1 MIVYTVRSLKHV
13 EPLTASGYPGR
24 WNKQDQFVIYA
35 AESRSLASLEWLVNR
50 GGRILS
56 LDFVLITLQLKVE
69 VSDIKLLNDNLL
81 MDNWISLGAYS
92 SLQEMGSQWYK
103 DESFKVLSVPSAL
116 VPEER
121 NLVIHQGMGSGND
134 FIEVLD
140 IQAVEWLSRL
150 QW

>member
-13 EPLTASGYPGR
+13 KPLTASGYPGR
-24 WNKQDQFVIYA
+24 WNKPDQLVIYA

-56 LDFVLITLQLKVE
+56 LDFVLITLKLKIE
-69 VSDIKLLNDNLL
+69 VNDVKLLNDKLL
-81 MDNWISLGAYS
+81 MNNWRSLGAYS
-92 SLQEMGSQWYK
+92 SLQELGSQWYK
-103 DESFKVLSVPSAL
+103 EETYKVLSVPSAL

-121 NLVIHQGMGSGND
+121 NLVIHQGLGSSND
-134 FIEVLD
+134 FIDVLD
-140 IQAVEWLSRL
+140 IQPVEWLSRL

>member
-24 WNKQDQFVIYA
+24 WNKPDQFVIYA

-69 VSDIKLLNDNLL
+69 VNHVKFMNDNLL
-81 MDNWISLGAYS
+81 IENWRSLGAYS
-92 SLQEMGSQWYK
+92 SLQEFGSQWYK

-140 IQAVEWLSRL
+140 IQAVQWLSRL

>member
-1 MIVYTVRSLKHV
+1 V

-24 WNKQDQFVIYA
+24 WNKPDQFVIYA

-56 LDFVLITLQLKVE
+56 LDFVLITLKLKVE
-69 VSDIKLLNDNLL
+69 VKDIKILNDNLL
-81 MDNWISLGAYS
+81 MNNWRSLGAYS
-92 SLQEMGSQWYK
+92 SLQELGSQWYK

-134 FIEVLD
+134 YIEVLD
-140 IQAVEWLSRL
+140 IHAVEWLSRL

>member
-13 EPLTASGYPGR
+13 KPLTASGYPGR
-24 WNKQDQFVIYA
+24 WNKPDQLVIYA

-56 LDFVLITLQLKVE
+56 LDFVLITLKLKIE
-69 VSDIKLLNDNLL
+69 VNDVKLLNVKLL
-81 MDNWISLGAYS
+81 MNNWRSLGAYS
-92 SLQEMGSQWYK
+92 SLQELGSQWYK
-103 DESFKVLSVPSAL
+103 EETYKVLSVPSAL

-121 NLVIHQGMGSGND
+121 NLVIHQGLGSGND

-140 IQAVEWLSRL
+140 IQPVEWLSRL

>member
-13 EPLTASGYPGR
+13 KPLTASGYPGR
-24 WNKQDQFVIYA
+24 WNKPDQLVIYA

-56 LDFVLITLQLKVE
+56 LDFVLITLKLKIE
-69 VSDIKLLNDNLL
+69 VNDVKLLNVKLL
-81 MDNWISLGAYS
+81 MNNWRSLGAYS
-92 SLQEMGSQWYK
+92 SLQELGSQWYK
-103 DESFKVLSVPSAL
+103 EETFKVLSVPSAL

-121 NLVIHQGMGSGND
+121 NLVIHQGLGSGND

-140 IQAVEWLSRL
+140 IQPVEWLSRL

>member
-24 WNKQDQFVIYA
+24 WNKPDQFVIYA

-56 LDFVLITLQLKVE
+56 LDFVLITLKLKVE
-69 VSDIKLLNDNLL
+69 VKDIKILNDNLL
-81 MDNWISLGAYS
+81 MNNWRSLSAYS
-92 SLQEMGSQWYK
+92 SLQELGSQWYK

-121 NLVIHQGMGSGND
+121 NLVVHQGMGSGND

>member
-1 MIVYTVRSLKHV
+1 
-13 EPLTASGYPGR
+13 
-24 WNKQDQFVIYA
+24 
-35 AESRSLASLEWLVNR
+35 VNR

-56 LDFVLITLQLKVE
+56 LDFVLITLKLKVE
-69 VSDIKLLNDNLL
+69 VSDVKLLNDNLL
-81 MDNWISLGAYS
+81 FENCRSLGAYS

-103 DESFKVLSVPSAL
+103 EESFKVLSVPSAL

-121 NLVIHQGMGSGND
+121 NLVLHQGMGLGND
-134 FIEVLD
+134 YIEVLD

>member
-1 MIVYTVRSLKHV
+1 MIVYTVRSLNHV

-24 WNKQDQFVIYA
+24 WNKPDQYVIYA

-56 LDFVLITLQLKVE
+56 LDFVLITLKLKIEFNDV
-69 VSDIKLLNDNLL
+69 KLLNDNLL
-81 MDNWISLGAYS
+81 MKNWRSLGAYS
-92 SLQEMGSQWYK
+92 SLQELGSQWYK
-103 DESFKVLSVPSAL
+103 EETYKVLSVPSAL

-121 NLVIHQGMGSGND
+121 NLVIHQGLGSRND

-140 IQAVEWLSRL
+140 IQPVEWLSRL

>member
-24 WNKQDQFVIYA
+24 WNKPDQFVIYA

-56 LDFVLITLQLKVE
+56 LDFVLITLKLKVE
-69 VSDIKLLNDNLL
+69 VSDIKMLNDNSL
-81 MDNWISLGAYS
+81 MNNWRSLGAYS
-92 SLQEMGSQWYK
+92 SLQELGSQWYK

-121 NLVIHQGMGSGND
+121 NLVIHQGMGSGNN